1 MSRNVEETQHRLRA
15 AATVEFA
22 EHGADGTTV
31 TRIANRAGVNKER
44 LYAYFGDKDALFDEV
59 LTEALEELSRAVT
72 PDGLRFEDLGEFAG
86 RTFDYYGQHPEL
98 ARLLQWEALRGAP
111 PVNATARVAHYARKV
126 AAAAQAQQDGVIDDQ
141 IDAGHLM
148 FMIIGLAAWWFSVPQ
163 LATMLTGAEAD
174 LPDERARRRA
184 YVVEAAQRLAGIRPG
199 SSDSPLPITKPPTR
213 SSE

>member
-1 MSRNVEETQHRLRA
+1 MKRTVEETRHRLRT
-15 AATVEFA
+15 AATAEFA

-31 TRIANRAGVNKER
+31 TRIAARAGVNKER

-59 LTEALEELSRAVT
+59 LTEALEELSRVVA
-72 PDGLRFEDLGEFAG
+72 PDGLQFDDLGEFAG

-98 ARLLQWEALRGAP
+98 ARLLQWEGLRGAP
-111 PVNATARVAHYARKV
+111 PVSATARVTHYGRKV
-126 AAAAQAQQDGVIDDQ
+126 AAAAQAQRDGLIDSR

-174 LPDERARRRA
+174 APGEQSKRRA
-184 YVVEAAQRLAGIRPG
+184 FVVEAAQRLAGTTTG
-199 SSDSPLPITKPPTR
+199 TNPPKR
-213 SSE
+213 